1 MSTFDWIP
9 TLSHG
14 STTRTWKNWNPI
26 KSWHISRVW
35 EWVCPYHFFSQFI
48 SQMFQNPLEDLEQH
62 KTLIFNIPT
71 SLFCTKKQLSAT
83 IFSKINL
90 THTFV
95 CQEKSEK
102 PISKKKER
110 IPDPPSY
117 FACTLKFNEM
127 KTPLSSESYSPRHS
141 LSPKFKTQKKTKQN
155 KTKEIQSFHFLA
167 TKQRIT
173 NMLKS
178 KHDST
183 LIIKKKKKKPKI
195 LH

>member
-1 MSTFDWIP
+1 M
-9 TLSHG
+9 
-14 STTRTWKNWNPI
+14 
-26 KSWHISRVW
+26 
-35 EWVCPYHFFSQFI
+35 CPYHFFSQFI

-141 LSPKFKTQKKTKQN
+141 LSPKFKTQKKKKNKTKQN
-155 KTKEIQSFHFLA
+155 KRNTIFPFIGNQTE
-167 TKQRIT
+167 
-173 NMLKS
+173 NN
-178 KHDST
+178 KHA
-183 LIIKKKKKKPKI
+183 
-195 LH
+195 

>member
-1 MSTFDWIP
+1 
-9 TLSHG
+9 
-14 STTRTWKNWNPI
+14 
-26 KSWHISRVW
+26 
-35 EWVCPYHFFSQFI
+35 
-48 SQMFQNPLEDLEQH
+48 MFQNPLEDLEQH

-141 LSPKFKTQKKTKQN
+141 LSPKFKTQKKKKKN

-183 LIIKKKKKKPKI
+183 LIIKKKNRKSYFQE
-195 LH
+195 